1 MLFKL
6 KKLFQVSIFQARKI
20 LQPKKCKGLFFKKF
34 LWILFFFKI
43 HGVPFNQRVFKIKVV
58 KGNNFKVA
66 FNVLKFKIKMEIC
79 KFKINKK
86 MSFKN
91 NFKTQKFKLKI
102 AILMIKLYKLEIK
115 NKKIKNI

>member
-1 MLFKL
+1 
-6 KKLFQVSIFQARKI
+6 
-20 LQPKKCKGLFFKKF
+20 
-34 LWILFFFKI
+34 
-43 HGVPFNQRVFKIKVV
+43 
-58 KGNNFKVA
+58 
-66 FNVLKFKIKMEIC
+66 MELC